1 MNKQKADQLEKTVHN
16 KGFHGKIPNV
26 DAVLVDMDGV
36 IRDVSNSY
44 RKAIKKTVGILS
56 GKEASDDEV
65 TKYKSPWI
73 DEDGKLIPGINNDWE
88 CSYQIL
94 RNERDILPTD
104 AKREMVM
111 KSVVSTFQGL
121 YLGEKVNGEY
131 TGFIRNERVLTDGK
145 QLGRLMLGYRTGI
158 ISGAP
163 REEIIYTLKKADTP
177 TYFETIYAMEDLN
190 EREDNP
196 KARVIKAAMRKLLSR
211 TACYLGDGVSDMKAA
226 VAAGIVPIGI
236 LPAGIVDPTWS
247 QKLVDAGA
255 VAVFE
260 DVNQAIDLLVDV
272 WKSNIG
278 QR

>member
-16 KGFHGKIPNV
+16 KGFHGKIPKV

-44 RKAIKKTVGILS
+44 RKAIKQTVGKLS

-65 TKYKSPWI
+65 AKYKAM
-73 DEDGKLIPGINNDWE
+73 GINNDWD

-94 RNERDILPTD
+94 KNERSCLPTEER
-104 AKREMVM
+104 KENVM
-111 KSVVSTFQGL
+111 KAVISTFQEL

-131 TGFIRNERVLTDGK
+131 TGFIKNERILTDGK
-145 QLGRLMLGYRTGI
+145 QIGRLMIGYRTGI

-163 REEIIYTLKKADTP
+163 RAEIIYTLKKADTP
-177 TYFETIYAMEDLN
+177 TYFETIYAMEDLDEKEN
-190 EREDNP
+190 HP
-196 KARVIKAAMRKLLSR
+196 KARVIKLAMRKLLSR

-247 QKLVDAGA
+247 QKLLDAGA

-260 DVNQAIDLLVDV
+260 NVNQAVDMLMDV
-272 WKSNIG
+272 WKSNL
-278 QR
+278 

>member
-16 KGFHGKIPNV
+16 KGFHGKIPKV

-104 AKREMVM
+104 ATKEMIM
-111 KSVVSTFQGL
+111 RSVVSTFQGL

-131 TGFIRNERVLTDGK
+131 TGFIKNERVLTDGR
-145 QLGRLMLGYRTGI
+145 QIGRLMSGYRTGI
-158 ISGAP
+158 VSGAP
-163 REEIIYTLKKADTP
+163 RGEIMYTLRKGDILTF
-177 TYFETIYAMEDLN
+177 FETVYSMEDLD
-190 EREDNP
+190 EKEKDP

-236 LPAGIVDPTWS
+236 LPAGIVDPTWN
-247 QKLVDAGA
+247 QKLMDAGA
-255 VAVFE
+255 LAVFE
-260 DVNQAIDLLVDV
+260 DINQAIDVLMDV
-272 WKSNIG
+272 WKSNH
-278 QR
+278 